1 MKIVNKHFES
11 IGELI
16 ELCKLEDYVYIQP
29 HNFPDHDAIAS
40 AYGLQEFFLHFGIK
54 SKIVYDG
61 TIQRDTLKALIE
73 KLEIEIIHIDRSTM
87 KNHHKIIVV
96 DGSKGNSNV
105 TDFIGDEIAVI
116 DHHEVEVLEEI
127 EFSDIRSDY
136 GACSSIIYDYYKE
149 YGISPS
155 SKVATALIIGINV
168 DTAMLTRKV
177 NQKDLDAFVGCY
189 NNADMEFVNYQLRS
203 MIKIN
208 DLNYYKFLL
217 DSYKIEEKRV
227 FCYFPQ
233 GCDQNLLGIL
243 SDFMLS
249 VQEVDTVLLC
259 AKNNE
264 RINLSMR
271 NAVKGLNLSKII
283 LELLKNIG
291 LGGGHENMA
300 GGIIFNTDNF
310 EEDKFMKRYFEKL
323 KIYNQEYL

>member
-1 MKIVNKHFES
+1 MKIVSRHFENV
-11 IGELI
+11 GELI
-16 ELCKLEDYVYIQP
+16 ELCSKEDYIYIQP

-40 AYGLQEFFLHFGIK
+40 AYGLQEFLINFNIK

-61 TIQRDTLKALIE
+61 TIQRDTLKNLIE
-73 KLEIEIIHIDRSTM
+73 KLGIDIIHINHATM
-87 KNHHKIIVV
+87 KSHHKIIVV

-116 DHHEVEVLEEI
+116 DHHEVEVLEDI
-127 EFSDIRSDY
+127 EFCDIRSDY
-136 GACSSIIYDYYKE
+136 GACSSIIYDYYRE
-149 YGISPS
+149 YNLSPS
-155 SKVATALIIGINV
+155 SEVATALIIGINV

-177 NQKDLDAFVGCY
+177 SQKDLEAFVACY
-189 NNADMEFVNYQLRS
+189 DKADMDFVNYQLRS

-208 DLNYYKFLL
+208 DLNYYKYLL
-217 DSYKIEEKRV
+217 DSYKIKDKRV

-243 SDFMLS
+243 SDFMLNI
-249 VQEVDTVLLC
+249 QEVDTVLLC
-259 AKNNE
+259 AKNND
-264 RINLSMR
+264 RINISMR

-300 GGIIFNTDNF
+300 GGIIFNTEDF
-310 EEDKFMKRYFEKL
+310 HEEEFMNRYFRKL
-323 KIYNQEYL
+323 NKNNEERL